1 MTSVPSDPHAIT
13 RRITAISLVAALIMV
28 LMKSYALGASGSV
41 SVLAS
46 LADSGFDMLG
56 SLFTF
61 FAVRMAAAAPDD
73 KHRYGHGKIE
83 GIAALVQSGIVLA
96 SAAFIGFQA
105 VGRIINPQPVSQ
117 GPQAIAII
125 AFTMAMTIWLVWMQ
139 TRAVKATG
147 SLAVKG
153 DRAHYTADLA
163 ANAVVLIGL
172 VSGAIL
178 NAPGLDAIAGL
189 IVAVWLTWGAISLM
203 RSSAD
208 HLLDASAPEEDHT
221 RIVGLVLSD
230 PNISNVHQLRARL
243 AGQVMMI
250 QMHVDLDPDLS
261 LLAAHDI
268 VAAAEKRIMNSY
280 PMVDVI
286 IHPDPRPRQL
296 ARPADNDPQ
305 DLQAPNPPVDRTQS
319 GQTGPWG

>member
-1 MTSVPSDPHAIT
+1 MTSVTSDPHAIT

-28 LMKSYALGASGSV
+28 LMKAYALGASGSV

-105 VGRIINPQPVSQ
+105 FGRIINPQPVTQ
-117 GPQAIAII
+117 GPQAIAVI
-125 AFTMAMTIWLVWMQ
+125 AFTMAMTVWLVWMQ
-139 TRAVKATG
+139 SRAVKATG

-172 VSGAIL
+172 ASGAIL

-189 IVAVWLTWGAISLM
+189 IVAVWLTWGTISLM

-208 HLLDASAPEEDHT
+208 HLLDASAPEED
-221 RIVGLVLSD
+221 RAKIVGLVLSD

-268 VAAAEKRIMNSY
+268 VAAAEKRIMDAY
-280 PMVDVI
+280 PLVDVI

-296 ARPADNDPQ
+296 ARPTDNDPQ
-305 DLQAPNPPVDRTQS
+305 DLKAPRPPIDRSESSQS
-319 GQTGPWG
+319 GPWG